1 MRINKLRQRWAQGE
15 VASCLWIDIGWPVS
29 VEALA
34 RLPYDSFTLDLQH
47 SLIDRG
53 TAVQVLQALSL
64 GGGAPLVRVSQN
76 DPAEI
81 GFVLD
86 AGAYGVICPQL
97 ETAQDCKQFV
107 DACRYAPEGRR
118 SWGPTRGLM
127 YGGAD
132 YFKGYKEN
140 VITVALIE
148 TARGVENMREIA
160 AMPGLDMLYVGPND
174 LTIDY
179 GGEPTYIASDPSV
192 LKAMELSI
200 ELAREYSIFCGT
212 YAGSVEVA
220 LAAVAKGYN
229 LVSVGY
235 ASKIMVKAAG
245 ELLGQVFPQQQPAKT
260 VMPS

>member
-1 MRINKLRQRWAQGE
+1 MRINKLRQRWAKGE
-15 VASCLWIDIGWPVS
+15 TASCLWIDIGWPVS

-34 RLPYDSFTLDLQH
+34 RLSYDSFTLDLQH
-47 SLIDRG
+47 SLIDRS

-81 GFVLD
+81 GFALD
-86 AGAYGVICPQL
+86 AGAYGVICPQI
-97 ETAQDCKQFV
+97 ETAEDCKRFV

-118 SWGPTRGLM
+118 SWGPTRGLL
-127 YGGAD
+127 YGGPD
-132 YFKGYKEN
+132 YFKGYKDN

-148 TARGVENMREIA
+148 TVKGVENMRSIA
-160 AMPGLDMLYVGPND
+160 ATPGLDMLYVGPND

-179 GGEPTYIASDPSV
+179 GGEPTYIPSDPRV
-192 LKAMELSI
+192 LQAMEASI
-200 ELAREYSIFCGT
+200 ALAREFSIASGT

-220 LAAVAKGYN
+220 RAALAKGYD

-235 ASKIMVKAAG
+235 ASKIMVKAAN
-245 ELLGQVFPQQQPAKT
+245 ELLGQVFAPSPAN
-260 VMPS
+260 

>member
-1 MRINKLRQRWAQGE
+1 MRINKLRERWAKGE
-15 VASCLWIDIGWPVS
+15 TASCLWIDIGWPVS

-86 AGAYGVICPQL
+86 AGAYGVICPQI
-97 ETAQDCKQFV
+97 ETADDCRRFV
-107 DACRYAPEGRR
+107 DACRYAPGGRR

-132 YFKGYKEN
+132 YFKAYKDN
-140 VITVALIE
+140 VITIALIE
-148 TARGVENMREIA
+148 TVRGVENMREIA
-160 AMPGLDMLYVGPND
+160 ATPGLDMLYVGPND

-179 GGEPTYIASDPSV
+179 GGEPTYVASDPRV
-192 LKAMELSI
+192 IAAMEQSI
-200 ELAREYSIFCGT
+200 TLAREFSLTSGT

-220 LAAVAKGYN
+220 RAAVAKGYN

-235 ASKIMVKAAG
+235 AAKIMIKAASD
-245 ELLGQVFPQQQPAKT
+245 LLGQVFPLAARNQ
-260 VMPS
+260 